1 MSNGNNNG
9 IKSSNRRFK
18 SLKSAAKRHK
28 RRRGQ
33 ALPIAVKFRVADML
47 ASGAHSQKEIA
58 KVVGVSESSVTKIKK
73 AMNTFRKLFSR
84 KFKNSIF
91 KNFKIFCEFQ

>member
-1 MSNGNNNG
+1 MSKESNNG
-9 IKSSNRRFK
+9 IKSSKRQFK

-47 ASGAHSQKEIA
+47 ASGAHSQKAIA
-58 KVVGVSESSVTKIKK
+58 KIVGVSESSVTKIKK
-73 AMNTFRKLFSR
+73 AMNTFRKLSR
-84 KFKNSIF
+84 E
-91 KNFKIFCEFQ
+91 NFKIFFEFQ